1 MPKAT
6 ILDLPPAEQAQML
19 AAVRRARYSYLLAMH
34 ILLLCAAQRTP
45 TEIAAVLFCSRTTV
59 YRVVAA
65 YRAGQWAGCA
75 AEEETDPACS
85 RRRLTVLS
93 PALKRSVAGHSAQR
107 AAPVWV
113 VSDAVELRHNCRGT
127 LHAAQDCGVS
137 RDGAAVAA

>member
-1 MPKAT
+1 
-6 ILDLPPAEQAQML
+6 ML

-65 YRAGQWAGCA
+65 YRRAVGRV
-75 AEEETDPACS
+75 
-85 RRRLTVLS
+85 RRGGDRPGVFAPTFDG
-93 PALKRSVAGHSAQR
+93 ALARTQAFGGGHSAQR

>member
-1 MPKAT
+1 
-6 ILDLPPAEQAQML
+6 ML

-93 PALKRSVAGHSAQR
+93 PALKRSVGPFCTACR
-107 AAPVWV
+107 ACVGGVGRGGVAPQLPWN
-113 VSDAVELRHNCRGT
+113 STRGARLRCQPRR
-127 LHAAQDCGVS
+127 CGGGCMS
-137 RDGAAVAA
+137 

>member
-1 MPKAT
+1 
-6 ILDLPPAEQAQML
+6 ML

-45 TEIAAVLFCSRTTV
+45 TEIAAVLFCSRTAV

-75 AEEETDPACS
+75 AEENDRPGVFAPTFDG
-85 RRRLTVLS
+85 
-93 PALKRSVAGHSAQR
+93 ALARTQAFGGGHSAQR

-113 VSDAVELRHNCRGT
+113 VSDAVELRQDCRGT